1 MTSSWRN
8 ILIFALAVVGGGFL
22 GVIVNSAT
30 GASNPMEGLGTLIW
44 LVSPFVANLL
54 LRWLGGDGWR
64 DSGFGLGHRRAWPAY
79 LAALAIP
86 VVVAGVALAVAV
98 VAGVVTLNMAAMDW
112 GVVAAAVGT
121 TFAGSAVKNV
131 FEEFAWRG
139 YLTPKLEALRAPA
152 PLAWLVTGVIWAGW
166 HIPYYLY
173 FFDQKTLAQHTSLS
187 PVALILLA
195 LLLLPLQAI
204 AYAEIR
210 LWSGSVW
217 PTWLMHGIANALSLP
232 LVAGG
237 FVSSATG
244 LGIILAPGTEGVLY
258 SLLMGAIGL
267 ALWRA
272 RTGMKTNDERRR
284 TKAASL
290 VQ

>member
-1 MTSSWRN
+1 MKSSWRN
-8 ILIFALAVVGGGFL
+8 LVIFGLVVLGAGFL
-22 GVIVNSAT
+22 GIVVNQAT
-30 GASNPMEGLGTLIW
+30 GAANPMEGAGTLIW
-44 LVSPFVANLL
+44 LVSPFMANLL

-64 DSGFGLGHRRAWPAY
+64 DAGFGLGHQRAWLAY
-79 LAALAIP
+79 LAAFVIP
-86 VVVAGVALAVAV
+86 VVVAGVALAVALL
-98 VAGVVTLNMAAMDW
+98 AGVVTLNPAAMDW
-112 GVVAAAVGT
+112 GLVAAAIGT
-121 TFAGSAVKNV
+121 TFAGSAVKNI

-139 YLTPKLEALRAPA
+139 YLTPKLEALRVAA
-152 PLAWLVTGVIWAGW
+152 PLAWLITGVIWASW

-173 FFDQKTLAQHTSLS
+173 FLDPQALAEHTSLT

-195 LLLLPLQAI
+195 LLLLPLQAS

-232 LVAGG
+232 LVASG
-237 FVSSATG
+237 FTSSATG

-267 ALWRA
+267 ALWRV
-272 RTGMKTNDERRR
+272 RTGVKTNDERRM

-290 VQ
+290 RQ

>member
-8 ILIFALAVVGGGFL
+8 IVIFGLVVLGGGFL
-22 GVIVNSAT
+22 GVVVNSAT
-30 GASNPMEGLGTLIW
+30 GAANPMEGLGTLIW
-44 LVSPFVANLL
+44 LVSPVMANLL

-64 DSGFGLGHRRAWPAY
+64 DAGFGLGDRRAWPAY

-86 VVVAGVALAVAV
+86 VVVAGAALAVALA
-98 VAGVVTLNMAAMDW
+98 AGVVTLNAAAIDW
-112 GVVAAAVGT
+112 GIVAAAVGT

-139 YLTPKLEALRAPA
+139 YLTPRLEALRAPA
-152 PLAWLVTGVIWAGW
+152 PLAWWVTGVIWAGW

-173 FFDQKTLAQHTSLS
+173 FLDQQTLAEHTSLS
-187 PVALILLA
+187 PIALILLA

-217 PTWLMHGIANALSLP
+217 PTWLMHGVANALSLP

-272 RTGMKTNDERRR
+272 RTGVKTNDERRR